1 MQQPDP
7 NLRNIIDKGGSDL
20 ANLLEEESFASTSD
34 HQAPNVVK
42 SPEDH
47 TLRNVEEII
56 TDAVPSK
63 HTRDEADES
72 ESGLE
77 DSVYLNSNHQKEAH
91 NLSVDHMLHEL
102 SMTDQEQEALSLPY
116 LRSESQNKSRI
127 EHEIEE
133 AIEDEDDQNIDF
145 KVNRSGSVK
154 KKPILSRTTSRES
167 SKSQV
172 DYSLLRLGFFNYLRK
187 LVKGTG
193 HERGHSTNEV
203 ILC

>member
-7 NLRNIIDKGGSDL
+7 SLRNILDKGGSNL

-47 TLRNVEEII
+47 TLRNVEEI
-56 TDAVPSK
+56 DAIPSK
-63 HTRDEADES
+63 HIRDEADES

-77 DSVYLNSNHQKEAH
+77 DSVYSNSNHQKEAH
-91 NLSVDHMLHEL
+91 NISVDHMLHEL
-102 SMTDQEQEALSLPY
+102 SMTDQEQESLTLPY
-116 LRSESQNKSRI
+116 LPSESQNKSRI

-133 AIEDEDDQNIDF
+133 AIEHEDDQNIHF
-145 KVNRSGSVK
+145 KVNRVQSVK
-154 KKPILSRTTSRES
+154 KRPILSRTSSRES

-172 DYSLLRLGFFNYLRK
+172 DYSLLHFGFVFLEFFMKVSQGNW
-187 LVKGTG
+187 
-193 HERGHSTNEV
+193 S
-203 ILC
+203 

>member
-1 MQQPDP
+1 MQQQDP
-7 NLRNIIDKGGSDL
+7 SLRNILDKGGSDL

-77 DSVYLNSNHQKEAH
+77 DSVYSNSNNQKQTH
-91 NLSVDHMLHEL
+91 NLSVNDMLHEL
-102 SMTDQEQEALSLPY
+102 SMTDQEQEALTLPY
-116 LRSESQNKSRI
+116 LPSESQNKSRI
-127 EHEIEE
+127 EHEIKE

-145 KVNRSGSVK
+145 KVNRGQSVK
-154 KKPILSRTTSRES
+154 KRPVLSRTSSRES
-167 SKSQV
+167 CKSQV
-172 DYSLLRLGFFNYLRK
+172 DYSLLRFGFVFLELFIKVSQRNR
-187 LVKGTG
+187 
-193 HERGHSTNEV
+193 S
-203 ILC
+203 

>member
-1 MQQPDP
+1 MQQQDP
-7 NLRNIIDKGGSDL
+7 SLRNILDKSGSDL

-34 HQAPNVVK
+34 HQTPNVVK

-77 DSVYLNSNHQKEAH
+77 DSVYSNSNNQKQTH
-91 NLSVDHMLHEL
+91 NLSVNDMLHEL
-102 SMTDQEQEALSLPY
+102 SMTDQEQEALTLPY
-116 LRSESQNKSRI
+116 LPSESQNKSRI
-127 EHEIEE
+127 EHEIKE

-145 KVNRSGSVK
+145 KVNRGQSVK
-154 KKPILSRTTSRES
+154 KRPVLCRTSSRES
-167 SKSQV
+167 CKSQV
-172 DYSLLRLGFFNYLRK
+172 DYS
-187 LVKGTG
+187 
-193 HERGHSTNEV
+193 
-203 ILC
+203 

>member
-7 NLRNIIDKGGSDL
+7 SLRNILDKGGSNL

-47 TLRNVEEII
+47 TLRNVEEI
-56 TDAVPSK
+56 DAIPSK
-63 HTRDEADES
+63 HIRDEADES

-77 DSVYLNSNHQKEAH
+77 DSVYSNSNHQKEAH
-91 NLSVDHMLHEL
+91 NISVDHMLHEL
-102 SMTDQEQEALSLPY
+102 SMTDQEQESLTLPY
-116 LRSESQNKSRI
+116 LPSESQNKSRI

-133 AIEDEDDQNIDF
+133 AIEDEDDQNIHF
-145 KVNRSGSVK
+145 KVNRVQSVK
-154 KKPILSRTTSRES
+154 KRPILSRTSSRES

-172 DYSLLRLGFFNYLRK
+172 DYSLLHFGFVFLEFFMKVSQGNW
-187 LVKGTG
+187 
-193 HERGHSTNEV
+193 S
-203 ILC
+203 